1 MMPHPLSKIQEKKIK
16 KLAERIRQVRAA
28 KGLTLEQVAHA
39 IGKDPQSIHR
49 LEVGKINPSYVYLT
63 EVCEGL
69 GIEVSELLKDI

>member
-1 MMPHPLSKIQEKKIK
+1 MPHPLSKQQEKKIK
-16 KLAERIRQVRAA
+16 LLAERVRSVRVS
-28 KGLTLEQVAHA
+28 KGMTLEEVAHA

-49 LEVGKINPSYVYLT
+49 LEAGKINPSYVYLT